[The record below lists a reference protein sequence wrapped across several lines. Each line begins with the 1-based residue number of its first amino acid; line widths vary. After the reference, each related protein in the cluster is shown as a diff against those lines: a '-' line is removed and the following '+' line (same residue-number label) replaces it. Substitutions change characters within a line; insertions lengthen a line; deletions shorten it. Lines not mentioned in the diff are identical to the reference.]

1 MELDLNTILYYL
13 TSPEIQQKLAGVKLG
28 FLIVGGIFLVVTIFS
43 ICKSHY
49 FQWLF
54 MQDFA
59 QFVTFRG
66 FSTKKINQVWQKTLR
81 RLESGSESEY
91 KLAVVEADKILD
103 NSLKRMGLMGKTLE
117 ERLGKLTATALP
129 SIDDVYE
136 AHKIS
141 NSIVRDPDFRLTLAQ
156 ARKILDAYRQAFDTL
171 DVLS

>member
-1 MELDLNTILYYL
+1 
-13 TSPEIQQKLAGVKLG
+13 
-28 FLIVGGIFLVVTIFS
+28 
-43 ICKSHY
+43 
-49 FQWLF
+49 
-54 MQDFA
+54 
-59 QFVTFRG
+59 
-66 FSTKKINQVWQKTLR
+66 
-81 RLESGSESEY
+81 
-91 KLAVVEADKILD
+91 
-103 NSLKRMGLMGKTLE
+103 MGLMGKTLE